1 MSPSKGEE
9 LAGREVAR
17 MCCNEVEKL
26 GFDLRVT
33 GGFEGFEMRRCDVH
47 SQRIPNLKGGNLRR
61 ETGGKPYSAISVR
74 LTPVRGHTKRLGSVK
89 RGSTFACGS
98 APSGGAPSRHAAEGS
113 VAGPAIAD
121 R

>member
-1 MSPSKGEE
+1 MLLTLKLSPESSGALTPMSPSKGEE

-33 GGFEGFEMRRCDVH
+33 EGFEGFEMRRCDVH

-61 ETGGKPYSAISVR
+61 ETEGKPYSAISVR
-74 LTPVRGHTKRLGSVK
+74 LTPVRGHT
-89 RGSTFACGS
+89 
-98 APSGGAPSRHAAEGS
+98 
-113 VAGPAIAD
+113 
-121 R
+121 

>member
-1 MSPSKGEE
+1 LLLTLKLSPESSGALTPMSPSKGEE

-33 GGFEGFEMRRCDVH
+33 EGFEGFEMRRCDVH
-47 SQRIPNLKGGNLRR
+47 IRGFQISRAAISRR

-74 LTPVRGHTKRLGSVK
+74 LTPVRGHT
-89 RGSTFACGS
+89 
-98 APSGGAPSRHAAEGS
+98 
-113 VAGPAIAD
+113 
-121 R
+121 